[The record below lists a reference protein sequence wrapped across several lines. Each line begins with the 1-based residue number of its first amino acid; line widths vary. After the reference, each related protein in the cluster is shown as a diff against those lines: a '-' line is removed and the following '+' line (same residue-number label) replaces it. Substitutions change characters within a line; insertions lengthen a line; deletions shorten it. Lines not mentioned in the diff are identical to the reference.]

1 MVDREACGNF
11 KPEGGVMNDT
21 ELFCWWVI
29 ALALPVCGMAVELGA
44 YVIRR
49 RQRHDPFDL
58 LGAEVRR
65 LNTKK
70 TKSNP

>member
-1 MVDREACGNF
+1 MS
-11 KPEGGVMNDT
+11 DT

-29 ALALPVCGMAVELGA
+29 AMALSVLWGAVHLGVSLA
-44 YVIRR
+44 RR
-49 RQRHDPFDL
+49 RQRLDPFDL

>member
-1 MVDREACGNF
+1 MVAGQAGSDVE
-11 KPEGGVMNDT
+11 PEGRVMSDT
-21 ELFCWWVI
+21 ELFICWVI

-44 YVIRR
+44 FLIRR

-65 LNTKK
+65 LNQSK